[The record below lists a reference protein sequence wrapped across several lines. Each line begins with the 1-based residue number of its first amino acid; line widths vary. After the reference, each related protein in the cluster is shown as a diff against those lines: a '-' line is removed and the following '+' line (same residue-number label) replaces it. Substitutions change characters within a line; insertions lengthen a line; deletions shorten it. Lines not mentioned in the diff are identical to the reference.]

1 MTPLRDLPIRR
12 KLTLIIM
19 IATGTALLLAAVAFT
34 ANDLL
39 TLRRTASN
47 DLEILAEITSA
58 NSAAAVLFQDPKA
71 VHETLG
77 FLDGHPHIQFA
88 AVTGKTGNLLGY
100 YLRTDLE
107 LHTFDFELRHDH
119 IHRDSVF
126 SDHLDVVRPI
136 TQDGE
141 HLGEVYLRSDLIPR
155 LIDRLTAYL
164 GIAGAVMVLA
174 LLTAFAVGGLMQ
186 RTITDPLLALT
197 GTAERISRKK
207 NYELRAESAGRDE
220 IGRLI
225 ASFNEMLGEIQT
237 RDDEL
242 RHHRERLEEVV
253 AARTGELEAANKG
266 LRQAKDSA
274 ENAAEKM
281 TRQAYHDALTGL
293 PNRALINDRL
303 SAAIST
309 ARDDGNRL
317 ALLFLDLDR
326 FKVINDSLGH
336 AVGDQLLVEIG
347 RRLTQCV
354 RSEDTVARFGG
365 DEFMVLLR
373 SVNEP
378 EDAGRV
384 ARKILDTLAEPIL
397 CHGHELYVTTSV
409 GITIYPDDGKDNT
422 ELMRNADVS
431 MYRAKEKGR
440 NNYQYWTSEM
450 DDSSHRRLSLE
461 NRLRKA
467 LEREELELHY
477 QPKLDLASGRVIG
490 AEALLRWQHEELGA
504 ISPAQFVPLAEET
517 GLIIP
522 LGEWVMGEAC
532 RQARAW
538 RNSGYPWMTVAVN
551 LSACQFRRGHMPE
564 MVFAALRNA
573 DLDGV
578 ALDLEITESVFMH
591 GTETTQLAM
600 DALRGEGVSF
610 SIDDFGT
617 GYSSLSYLQRFP
629 VDTVKIDRSFVA
641 NLPAA
646 ESDASIATTII
657 AMAHSLKLTVVA
669 EGVETPEQAEFL
681 KAQGCDQVQGYLYG
695 RPMPA
700 GELLAL
706 LEQLG
711 TRRVAHL

>member
-1 MTPLRDLPIRR
+1 M
-12 KLTLIIM
+12 M
-19 IATGTALLLAAVAFT
+19 ATGTALLLAAVAFT

-47 DLEILAEITSA
+47 DLQILAEITSA
-58 NSAAAVLFQDPKA
+58 NSAAAVLFRDPKA

-77 FLDGHPHIQFA
+77 FLEGHPHIQFA
-88 AVTGKTGNLLGY
+88 AVTGKTGSLLGY
-100 YLRTDLE
+100 YLRSGLEPHRLDYDLQP
-107 LHTFDFELRHDH
+107 DH
-119 IHRDSVF
+119 VHHESVF
-126 SDHLDVVRPI
+126 SGHLHVVRPI
-136 TQDGE
+136 IQDGE
-141 HLGEVYLRSDLIPR
+141 FLGEVYLRSDLIPR
-155 LIDRLTAYL
+155 LLDRLTAYL

-174 LLTAFAVGGLMQ
+174 LLSAFAVGGLMQ
-186 RTITDPLLALT
+186 RTVTDPLLALT
-197 GTAERISRKK
+197 ETAGQISREK
-207 NYELRAESAGRDE
+207 NYELRAEPAGRDE

-253 AARTGELEAANKG
+253 AERTHELEAANNR
-266 LRQAKDSA
+266 LRQAKNSA
-274 ENAAEKM
+274 EDAAEKM

-293 PNRALINDRL
+293 PNRLLINDRL

-309 ARDDGNRL
+309 ARNEGHRL

-347 RRLTQCV
+347 RRLTRCV

-373 SVNEP
+373 SVSAP

-384 ARKILDTLAEPIL
+384 ARKILDILAEPL
-397 CHGHELYVTTSV
+397 DCHGHELYITTSV
-409 GITIYPDDGKDNT
+409 GITIYPDDGDDNT

-440 NNYQYWTSEM
+440 NDFQYWTPEM

-490 AEALLRWQHEELGA
+490 AEALLRWQHEDLGA
-504 ISPAQFVPLAEET
+504 VSPAQFVPLAEET

-522 LGEWVMGEAC
+522 LGEWVMAEAC
-532 RQARAW
+532 RQIRAW
-538 RNSGYPWMTVAVN
+538 RRSGYPWMTIAVN

-564 MVFAALRNA
+564 MVFAALRDA
-573 DLDGV
+573 DLEGE
-578 ALDLEITESVFMH
+578 ALDLEITESVFIH
-591 GTETTQLAM
+591 GTETARTALE
-600 DALRGEGVSF
+600 ALRREGVSF

-629 VDTVKIDRSFVA
+629 VDAVKIDRSFVA

-700 GELLAL
+700 GELLTL
-706 LEQLG
+706 LEQQSAD
-711 TRRVAHL
+711 RVARL